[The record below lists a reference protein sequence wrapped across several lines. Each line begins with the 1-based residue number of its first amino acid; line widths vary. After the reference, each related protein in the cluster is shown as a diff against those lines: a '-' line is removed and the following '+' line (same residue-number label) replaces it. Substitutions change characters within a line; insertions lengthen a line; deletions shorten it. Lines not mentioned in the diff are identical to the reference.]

1 MRNWNFQ
8 KKHLSEELH
17 RFQIMIFFQ
26 VQIVLNKH
34 DFHLKKWYCWTVTRS
49 SIMLRESNN
58 SILLFQS
65 DHFLLVS
72 GSSFKVL
79 YLLIWKCYLDSEKAH
94 KNSVSLW
101 WIYNDHFSIHSVI
114 SVKNSFL
121 GTETHPYIIKSA

>member
-17 RFQIMIFFQ
+17 RFQTMIFFQ
-26 VQIVLNKH
+26 VQIVLKKL

-58 SILLFQS
+58 SIFLFQS

-79 YLLIWKCYLDSEKAH
+79 HLLIWKCYLYSEKAH

-101 WIYNDHFSIHSVI
+101 WIYNDHFSIHSVV